1 MLRIAI
7 NGFGRIGKN
16 FLRSIMQDA
25 VALQKLRVVV
35 INIGP
40 AKRDFVAHM
49 FKYDS
54 LLGTYQGNVT
64 LEGDELI
71 VDSHR
76 IKIIAESDP
85 SAIAW
90 NSYTIDWVVECTGKF
105 TKRDGASKHI
115 AAGAQNVLI
124 SAPAHDEDVTIITG
138 VNDAAFDAQKDHI
151 VSLGSCTTNALAPML
166 KVLNDTFGIEHGFM
180 TTVHAYTN
188 SQVLLDV
195 ETKDLRRS
203 RAAALNI
210 IPTTTGATKVVT
222 KIFPQLAGKIEG
234 TALRVPVAKV
244 SLIDFTFV
252 SIKPVSATA
261 MNEAFSKAANRG
273 PLHKILAITQAPLV
287 SSDFSGDAHSVVID
301 GQLTAAC
308 GDRMGKVFGW
318 YDNEWGY
325 SVRLKDFLMSRAI

>member
-7 NGFGRIGKN
+7 NGFGRIGRN
-16 FLRSIMQDA
+16 FLRCIMQDA
-25 VALQKLRVVV
+25 NALQKLRVVV

-40 AKRDFVAHM
+40 AKRDYVAHM

-54 LLGTYQGNVT
+54 LMGTYQGNVM

-71 VDSHR
+71 IDGHR

-85 SAIAW
+85 AAIAW
-90 NSYTIDWVVECTGKF
+90 NTFNIDWVVECTGKF
-105 TKRDGASKHI
+105 TKREGAQKHI
-115 AAGAQNVLI
+115 TAGAHNVLI
-124 SAPAHDEDVTIITG
+124 SSPAHDEDVTIIPG
-138 VNDAAFDAQKDHI
+138 VNDGAFDPKKHHI

-180 TTVHAYTN
+180 TTIHAYTN

-210 IPTTTGATKVVT
+210 IPTTTGAMKVVT
-222 KIFPQLAGKIEG
+222 KILPELAGKLDG
-234 TALRVPVAKV
+234 SALRVPVAKV
-244 SLIDFTFV
+244 SLIDFTFTSTNPLSTL
-252 SIKPVSATA
+252 SI
-261 MNEAFSKAANRG
+261 NEAFAKAANRG
-273 PLHKILAITQAPLV
+273 ALQNILAITQVPLV
-287 SSDFSGDAHSVVID
+287 SCDFSGDAHSVVID
-301 GQLTAAC
+301 GLLTAVN
-308 GDRMGKVFGW
+308 GERMGKVFGW

-325 SVRLKDFLMSRAI
+325 SMRLKDFLINRAV